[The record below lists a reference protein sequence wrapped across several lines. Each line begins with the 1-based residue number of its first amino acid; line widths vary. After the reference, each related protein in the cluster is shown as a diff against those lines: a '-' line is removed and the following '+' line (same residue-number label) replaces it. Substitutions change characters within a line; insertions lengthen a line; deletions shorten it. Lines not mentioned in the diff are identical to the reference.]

1 MAYRGGVAN
10 VHSDSFL
17 LVLIL
22 AWGAVV
28 LLVFLAALGFAVFR
42 RLRGASIG
50 PVLSGIL
57 ALVGGACLGLLVLDP
72 AHEVALATFGA
83 AAALAIFRWRAG
95 RRAQAGW
102 LLVGTGL
109 SPTLLWAGVV
119 LDVGLSETII
129 DLRAGLWLGVAVAAM
144 LAGIAVVVRGDEPTP
159 GSAHAATVGL
169 P

>member
-28 LLVFLAALGFAVFR
+28 LLVFLGAAGFAVFR

-57 ALVGGACLGLLVLDP
+57 AQVLGIRLVFLLCAVL
-72 AHEVALATFGA
+72 AWVLAG
-83 AAALAIFRWRAG
+83 AG
-95 RRAQAGW
+95 RW
-102 LLVGTGL
+102 LLSVRTQQPL
-109 SPTLLWAGVV
+109 
-119 LDVGLSETII
+119 
-129 DLRAGLWLGVAVAAM
+129 AA
-144 LAGIAVVVRGDEPTP
+144 
-159 GSAHAATVGL
+159 
-169 P
+169 